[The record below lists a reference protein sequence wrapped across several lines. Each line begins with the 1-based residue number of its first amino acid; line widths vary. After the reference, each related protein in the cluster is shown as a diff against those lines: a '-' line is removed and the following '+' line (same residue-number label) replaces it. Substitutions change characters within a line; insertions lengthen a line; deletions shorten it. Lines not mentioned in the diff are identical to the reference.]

1 MSFTAHDQGFRKD
14 INGLRAWAVAV
25 VILYHFGIPGF
36 RGGFVGVDLFFVI
49 SGFLMTGIVLK
60 GLDHTKSAGGFSV
73 SRFYLARARRIIP
86 ALAALC
92 ASLLILGWFFLIP
105 IEYAKLGG
113 HLVSALGFF
122 SNYKFRSRAGYFN
135 PASQE
140 NWLLHTW
147 SLSVEWQFYL
157 VFPLLL
163 MAAWKLRPGFAP
175 LVYMLAAGFILS
187 LALSA
192 VLSPLRPSDAFYL
205 LPTRAWE
212 MLAGGLA
219 YLATYRHELSRPI
232 SRRFEALGF
241 ALIIVAVLALDANRS
256 WPGIW
261 AMVPVSGAVAI
272 LLANRTESA
281 WTGNAVT
288 QWLGTHSYS
297 LYLWHWPITVALRYF
312 DLRSN
317 PVAILCGLLLTI
329 LLGTLSYRLI
339 ETQARIWL
347 VKIKPSIQSA
357 ALIMGVLC
365 IAAAAQHVKKSDGV
379 HMRLPAALQ
388 EMSRL
393 EFDYSFYREGRC
405 LLRPEQAAIE
415 FSGCIDIP
423 HDPPSELVLLWGD
436 SYAAHLY
443 PGLSTIAIGKWQFAQ
458 MTSIGCPPI
467 LGLQMPTKPHCR
479 ATNDAILNWAQK
491 EMPDRIIL
499 AGNWITYD
507 WKQVSRT
514 VDTLKAMG
522 IKRIDLVR
530 PAPMWEKNLS
540 SILIEMAWK
549 NTAEGHVMPN
559 RLSQGLKPG
568 LSQTDREMKNYAK
581 GAGINFISIYDILC
595 ESDGCLAFVDEP
607 RADNLV
613 AWDNGHFTV
622 AGSNYV
628 ISKFPL

>member
-1 MSFTAHDQGFRKD
+1 
-14 INGLRAWAVAV
+14 
-25 VILYHFGIPGF
+25 
-36 RGGFVGVDLFFVI
+36 
-49 SGFLMTGIVLK
+49 
-60 GLDHTKSAGGFSV
+60 
-73 SRFYLARARRIIP
+73 
-86 ALAALC
+86 
-92 ASLLILGWFFLIP
+92 
-105 IEYAKLGG
+105 
-113 HLVSALGFF
+113 
-122 SNYKFRSRAGYFN
+122 
-135 PASQE
+135 
-140 NWLLHTW
+140 
-147 SLSVEWQFYL
+147 
-157 VFPLLL
+157 
-163 MAAWKLRPGFAP
+163 
-175 LVYMLAAGFILS
+175 
-187 LALSA
+187 
-192 VLSPLRPSDAFYL
+192 
-205 LPTRAWE
+205 

-219 YLATYRHELSRPI
+219 YSATYRHGFSKPACMRLEV
-232 SRRFEALGF
+232 LGF
-241 ALIIVAVLALDANRS
+241 ALVIVAVVTFDADRS

-261 AMVPVSGAVAI
+261 ALVPVSGAVAI

-281 WTGNAVT
+281 WTRNAVA

-297 LYLWHWPITVALRYF
+297 LYLWHWPITVALRHF

-339 ETQARIWL
+339 ETQARIRL

-365 IAAAAQHVKKSDGV
+365 IAAAAQYVKKSDGV

-405 LLRPEQAAIE
+405 LLRPEQAATE
-415 FSGCIDIP
+415 FSGCIDTP

-443 PGLSTIAIGKWQFAQ
+443 PGLSKIATGKWQLAQ

-467 LGLQMPTKPHCR
+467 LGLQMPAKPHCR
-479 ATNDAILNWAQK
+479 ATNDAILNWTQK

-522 IKRIDLVR
+522 IKRIDLVG
-530 PAPMWEKNLS
+530 PAPMWKKNVS

-549 NTAEGHVMPN
+549 NTAEGHLTSSP
-559 RLSQGLKPG
+559 
-568 LSQTDREMKNYAK
+568 A
-581 GAGINFISIYDILC
+581 
-595 ESDGCLAFVDEP
+595 
-607 RADNLV
+607 
-613 AWDNGHFTV
+613 
-622 AGSNYV
+622 
-628 ISKFPL
+628 